1 MFLLD
6 NLMDNSLVFG
16 WEEWVSLPKL
26 GLPAIKAKID
36 TGARTSSLH
45 AFDIETFGSNQNPH
59 VRFMVHPVPGRTD
72 LVIPCSAPI
81 VDRREITSSNGES
94 ELRYVI
100 ETEFS
105 VNGRAWSIEITLTNR
120 LGMTMHMLVGRQ
132 ALLPEI
138 TINASERYCQPELNY
153 DLYHSTKAMRASAVR
168 RALRVAILSRE
179 NNYTNDRL
187 IAAGEAR
194 GHTVEKIDTNRCY
207 MAINA
212 MSPEVHYDGARLPR
226 FDAVIPRI
234 GSSITPYGTS
244 VVRQFETIGTY
255 CLNGSQGITAS
266 RDKLHSHQ
274 LLARHKIGMPNTA
287 FANSPKDTD
296 SLINLVGTAPLIIK
310 LLESTQGKGVVL
322 AETKKAAQSVI
333 SAFRGLKANFLVQ
346 DFVKEANGEDIR
358 CFVLD
363 GKVVA
368 AMKRSAAA
376 GDFRSNLHQ
385 GGQASIVRISKEERE
400 TAIRAVK
407 AFGLRMAGVD
417 LLRSNDGPKVL
428 EVNSSPGLEG
438 IEKATD
444 KNIAGMIYDHIE
456 NYVRPTA
463 VPKTPKIAPVLRG

>member
-1 MFLLD
+1 MEICVFLLD

-153 DLYHSTKAMRASAVR
+153 DLYHSTKAMRESAVR

-179 NNYTNDRL
+179 NNYANYRL

-212 MSPEVHYDGARLPR
+212 MPPEVHYDGARLPR

-234 GSSITPYGTS
+234 GSSITPYLG
-244 VVRQFETIGTY
+244 
-255 CLNGSQGITAS
+255 
-266 RDKLHSHQ
+266 
-274 LLARHKIGMPNTA
+274 
-287 FANSPKDTD
+287 
-296 SLINLVGTAPLIIK
+296 
-310 LLESTQGKGVVL
+310 
-322 AETKKAAQSVI
+322 
-333 SAFRGLKANFLVQ
+333 
-346 DFVKEANGEDIR
+346 
-358 CFVLD
+358 
-363 GKVVA
+363 
-368 AMKRSAAA
+368 
-376 GDFRSNLHQ
+376 
-385 GGQASIVRISKEERE
+385 
-400 TAIRAVK
+400 
-407 AFGLRMAGVD
+407 
-417 LLRSNDGPKVL
+417 
-428 EVNSSPGLEG
+428 
-438 IEKATD
+438 
-444 KNIAGMIYDHIE
+444 
-456 NYVRPTA
+456 
-463 VPKTPKIAPVLRG
+463 VLRVP

>member
-1 MFLLD
+1 
-6 NLMDNSLVFG
+6 MDNSLVFG

-153 DLYHSTKAMRASAVR
+153 DLYHSTKAMRESAVR

-296 SLINLVGTAPLIIK
+296 SLINLVGTAPLIVK

-358 CFVLD
+358 CFVLN

>member
-1 MFLLD
+1 
-6 NLMDNSLVFG
+6 MDNSLTFG
-16 WEEWVSLPKL
+16 WEEWISLPKL
-26 GLPAIKAKID
+26 GLPALKAKID
-36 TGARTSSLH
+36 TGARTSALH

-59 VRFMVHPVPGRTD
+59 VRFMVHPIPGRND

-81 VDRREITSSNGES
+81 IDRREVTSSNGES
-94 ELRYVI
+94 ESRYVI

-105 VNGRAWSIEITLTNR
+105 VGGRSWPIEVTLTNR
-120 LGMTMHMLVGRQ
+120 LGMAMHMLVGRQ

-138 TINASERYCQPELNY
+138 TINATERFCQPELNY
-153 DLYHSTKAMRASAVR
+153 DLYHSTRAMRESAVR
-168 RALRVAILSRE
+168 RALRIAVLTRE
-179 NNYTNDRL
+179 NNYSNDRL
-187 IAAGEAR
+187 IAEGEAR
-194 GHTVEKIDTNRCY
+194 GHTVEKIDTSRCY

-226 FDAVIPRI
+226 YDAVIPRI
-234 GSSITPYGTS
+234 GSSITPYGTA
-244 VVRQFETIGTY
+244 VIRQFETIGTY
-255 CLNGSQGITAS
+255 CVNGSQGITAS

-274 LLARHKIGMPNTA
+274 LMARHRIGMPNTA
-287 FANSPKDTD
+287 FASSPKDTD
-296 SLINLVGTAPLIIK
+296 SLIGLVGTAPLIVK

-346 DFVKEANGEDIR
+346 DFVKEANGDDIR
-358 CFVLD
+358 CWVID

-368 AMKRSAAA
+368 SMKRSAAA

-385 GGQASIVRISKEERE
+385 GGQTSTVRITKAERE
-400 TAIRAVK
+400 TAVRAVK

-438 IEKATD
+438 IEKATG
-444 KNIAGMIYDHIE
+444 KNIAGLIYDHIE
-456 NYVRPTA
+456 TYVRPHA
-463 VPKTPKIAPVLRG
+463 VPKQSRRKG

>member
-1 MFLLD
+1 
-6 NLMDNSLVFG
+6 MDNSLVFG
-16 WEEWVSLPKL
+16 WEEWVSLPRL

-153 DLYHSTKAMRASAVR
+153 DLYHSTKAMRESAVR

-296 SLINLVGTAPLIIK
+296 SLINLVGTAPLIVK